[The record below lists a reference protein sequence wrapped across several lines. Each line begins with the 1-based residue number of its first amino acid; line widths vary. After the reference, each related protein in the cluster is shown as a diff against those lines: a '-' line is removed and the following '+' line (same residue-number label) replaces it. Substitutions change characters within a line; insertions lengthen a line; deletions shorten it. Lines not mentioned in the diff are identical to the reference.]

1 MDSNLNTGKKSYGAI
16 DEDPVAIKNKLM
28 DDISRNINTLIES
41 LGVIKRYIP
50 KMGTKNDSTIQRNN
64 VQNVESS
71 STKMVSETH
80 KKVQELLRVI
90 KKLDKLSQL
99 QAGKLSE
106 KFREVVTEY
115 NSLQK
120 EFSMKMKYASIDI
133 KQFEDSNSTTGD
145 NEESTVSQ
153 MIVQHNLE
161 LERDVAIDRQIK
173 MQQIEDDVMD
183 VNQIMKELNAM
194 VNQQGESIVSISDAI
209 DRTGDNVQTG
219 ADELFVAYQ
228 RQRKKR
234 LRKLICSGVILV
246 ILVIIVVCM
255 IQS

>member
-1 MDSNLNTGKKSYGAI
+1 MDTNLNTGKRSYGAI
-16 DEDPVAIKNKLM
+16 DEDPVSIKNKLM
-28 DDISRNINTLIES
+28 DDISRNMHTLIES

-50 KMGTKNDSTIQRNN
+50 KIGTKTDSTAQRNN
-64 VQNVESS
+64 VQNVESG

-80 KKVQELLRVI
+80 KKVQELLQVI

-106 KFREVVTEY
+106 KFREVVIEY
-115 NSLQK
+115 NTVQK
-120 EFSMKMKYASIDI
+120 EFSMKIKYASVDI

-161 LERDVAIDRQIK
+161 LERGVAVDRQIR

-194 VNQQGESIVSISDAI
+194 VNQQGDSIVSISEAI
-209 DRTGDNVQTG
+209 DRTGDNVESG
-219 ADELFVAYQ
+219 AEELTVTYQ
-228 RQRKKR
+228 RMRKKR
-234 LRKLICSGVILV
+234 LRKYICTTVLLV
-246 ILVIIVVCM
+246 ILVIIVVFM
-255 IQS
+255 IKS